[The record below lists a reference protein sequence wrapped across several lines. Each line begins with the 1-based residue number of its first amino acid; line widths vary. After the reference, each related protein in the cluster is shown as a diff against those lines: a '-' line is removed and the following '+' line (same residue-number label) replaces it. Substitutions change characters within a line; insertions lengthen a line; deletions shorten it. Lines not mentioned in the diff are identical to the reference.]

1 MLQIF
6 VKSSVAHH
14 AIVWANFGG
23 SGSIPGPEFSTQT
36 YQMAKFIGAEGK
48 NCPRQTLNIIFDL
61 KVAAVAGHR
70 TNSMFCHFTFE
81 KCCLELRTNPA
92 AASGTPTR
100 VRPRRT

>member
-61 KVAAVAGHR
+61 KVAAAVVVVAVAVAPIPCFVIHLK
-70 TNSMFCHFTFE
+70 NVSS
-81 KCCLELRTNPA
+81 A
-92 AASGTPTR
+92 A
-100 VRPRRT
+100 